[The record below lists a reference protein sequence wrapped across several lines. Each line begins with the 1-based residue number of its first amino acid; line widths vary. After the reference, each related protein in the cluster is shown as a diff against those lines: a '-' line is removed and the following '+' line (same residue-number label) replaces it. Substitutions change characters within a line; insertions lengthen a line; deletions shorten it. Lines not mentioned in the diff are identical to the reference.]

1 MSLHPLVEE
10 ALEAHGGADRWRH
23 YRGVSSTIVT
33 GGQLWSIKQAPLIA
47 GPRRATIQ
55 FDPQRTQVTPFG
67 QPGRTMHWA
76 PDGIEVTDA
85 EGAIVAARD
94 HPRDAINRSFD
105 AAWDPLHLAYFNG
118 YAMWTY
124 HAVPFV
130 FSDPAYLARE
140 IEPVWLDGEILR
152 GVAVR
157 FPDGIHSHSREQRF
171 YFGADGLLRRH
182 DYEVDIWANM
192 PAAQLL
198 TGYVD
203 VDGLKFPTRRRAYH
217 RLDDGTPD
225 LSRNYVAID
234 LSDYALLADG

>member
-1 MSLHPLVEE
+1 MSLHPLIEE
-10 ALEAHGGADRWRH
+10 ALEAHGGTDRWRH

-55 FDPQRTQVTPFG
+55 FDPQRTEVTPFG
-67 QPGRTMHWA
+67 QPGRTMHWT
-76 PDGIEVTDA
+76 PDRIEVTDA
-85 EGAIVAARD
+85 EDMIVAARD
-94 HPRDAINRSFD
+94 HPRDAIDRSFD
-105 AAWDPLHLAYFNG
+105 AAWDPLNLAYFNG

-130 FSDPAYLARE
+130 FSDPSYLARD
-140 IEPVWLDGEILR
+140 IEPVRLDGEILR

-182 DYEVDIWANM
+182 DYEVEHA
-192 PAAQLL
+192 
-198 TGYVD
+198 GRSVVD
-203 VDGLKFPTRRRAYH
+203 RLCRRRWPEVPH
-217 RLDDGTPD
+217 PPPRLSPARRRHVGPQPQLCRDRSFGLRAARRR
-225 LSRNYVAID
+225 LSPA
-234 LSDYALLADG
+234 